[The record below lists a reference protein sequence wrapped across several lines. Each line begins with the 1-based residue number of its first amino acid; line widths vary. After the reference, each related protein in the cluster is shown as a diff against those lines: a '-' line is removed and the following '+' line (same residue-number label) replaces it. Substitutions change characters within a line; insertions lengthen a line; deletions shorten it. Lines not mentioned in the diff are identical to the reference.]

1 MKLKSMF
8 LAIISITMLFLACS
22 EDPDAR
28 VVARIGNE
36 SITAGELQ
44 AKLKEIY
51 YNKPLHNI
59 TEQEKKDA
67 LEKLLDDYRKTIW
80 AKEKGLDQDLEF
92 QTVSLYNKARLV
104 ATAFYDEK
112 IVDGMISPALLDQY
126 FQWNQTNIE
135 LAVITVGSNQ
145 SEQVEN
151 ARTLE
156 EALEVANKHKAE
168 LAASNNP
175 TGAASRLNEFRF
187 GQGHHN
193 PYKLGTFGASV
204 DSLIYQAKV
213 GDMIGPYNLNGAYLV
228 IRVLSRQPTTNKN
241 PKQSSKAGIKRM
253 LRGKMRGTEQEL
265 FKKYTEEFIAKYNGQ
280 FHDDQ
285 IEIFAREIQQWGA
298 TSNGD
303 VSTFTDE
310 ARGRTLGS
318 IGEQKITS
326 GDLLTIYKQNLRKD
340 FVHFAEPEKLRD
352 NFVKQQMNL
361 FAWYLDGKANGAD
374 EKSDVKMK
382 VARDVSGRLAQQIE
396 NYLGKQIEISDAQV
410 AAFYNEN
417 KKNYFQPEAIEIW
430 QIGSTSEDKVK
441 DILRQAKN
449 GSDFSELNRNNRGN
463 LRGKKGKFS
472 LGFQPRES
480 THIPEI
486 IQLAYEVGPNQFGG
500 PVKIGSEYFIVKTG
514 NLRPEYTRPLEEV
527 AVSIHSELLNREKS
541 KLRNEL
547 LDNIRNDYAFR
558 INESVLRS
566 IG

>member
-1 MKLKSMF
+1 MKFMPIF
-8 LAIISITMLFLACS
+8 LAIICITMLFLACS

-51 YNKPLHNI
+51 YNKPLHSL
-59 TEQEKKDA
+59 TDQEKTDA
-67 LEKLLDDYRKTIW
+67 LERLLDDYRKTIW
-80 AKEKGLDQDLEF
+80 AKEKGLDQDPEF
-92 QTVSLYNKARLV
+92 QTVSLFNKARLV

-112 IVDGMISPALLDQY
+112 IVDGMITPALLDQY
-126 FQWNQTNIE
+126 FLWNQTNVE

-145 SEQVEN
+145 SEQVQN

-168 LAASNNP
+168 LAATNNP
-175 TGAASRLNEFRF
+175 AGAASRLNESRF

-193 PYKLGTFGASV
+193 PYQLGSFGASV

-213 GDMIGPYNLNGAYLV
+213 GDIIGPYNHKGAYLV
-228 IRVLSRQPTTNKN
+228 MRVLSRQPTANKN

-253 LRGKMRGTEQEL
+253 LRGKMRGMEQEL
-265 FKKYTEEFIAKYNGQ
+265 FNKYTEEFIEKYNGQ
-280 FHDDQ
+280 FFDDQ
-285 IEIFAREIQQWGA
+285 IATFAREIHQWGN
-298 TSNGD
+298 SSDGD
-303 VSTFTDE
+303 VNAFTDE
-310 ARGRTLGS
+310 ARSRTLGS
-318 IGEQKITS
+318 IGDQEITS
-326 GDLLTIYKQNLRKD
+326 GDLISIYKQNLRKD

-361 FAWYLDGKANGAD
+361 FAWYLDGKAHGTD
-374 EKSDVKMK
+374 QKSDVKMK
-382 VARDVSGRLAQQIE
+382 VAKDVSGRLSQQIE
-396 NYLGKQIEISDAQV
+396 NYLGEQIEISDAQV
-410 AAFYNEN
+410 AAYYNEN
-417 KKNYFQPEAIEIW
+417 QKTYFQPEALEIW
-430 QIGSTSEDKVK
+430 QIGSTNEDRVK
-441 DILRQAKN
+441 DILRQAKS
-449 GSDFSELNRNNRGN
+449 GSDFADLNRNNRGN

-472 LGFQPRES
+472 LGYQPRES
-480 THIPEI
+480 NHIPEI
-486 IQLAYEVGPNQFGG
+486 IQLAYQAGPNQLSG
-500 PVKIGSEYFIVKTG
+500 PIKVGNEFFIVKTG

-527 AVSIHSELLNREKS
+527 AVSIRTELLNREKS

-547 LDNIRNDYAFR
+547 LDKIRTNYAFR